1 MAYTQDVALF
11 ERQIADAQSI
21 AGEVPVWAGV
31 GAYRLSTTATLAHI
45 AAARRQK
52 AGGVILFSY
61 DALVSPPN
69 SAATLTQLGRA
80 AFGGS
85 RGNLS
90 GQCS

>member
-1 MAYTQDVALF
+1 MAYTQDVSLF

-80 AFGGS
+80 AFGGA
-85 RGNLS
+85 R
-90 GQCS
+90 